1 VRRIAI
7 VGRGLIGGS
16 IERAARE
23 RLTGLELIVLDR
35 GDRLTDAAD
44 ADLIVLSAPIA
55 EIVGLLGALRP
66 IVTPATLITDT
77 GSTKAAIV
85 SAAAGLRFIGG
96 HPIAGAAAS
105 GLAAA
110 RADLFAGRPWVLTP
124 TAGSD
129 PGDLERLR
137 AFVHSLGA
145 SPHTLDAAEHDRL
158 FAYVSHLPQLV
169 VSALLDV
176 VGTAVGAGGLALA
189 GSGLRDSTRVAS
201 SPSAIWRDIVRTN
214 DANIRQAIDALIEA
228 LARLRD
234 DAGGGALTAT
244 FEGAARWRAALEE
257 TETGGTENAEREQH
271 EDTKNT

>member
-1 VRRIAI
+1 VRRVAI

-23 RLTGLELIVLDR
+23 RLHGLELIVLDR
-35 GDRLTDAAD
+35 GDSLTRAAD
-44 ADLIVLSAPIA
+44 ADLIVLSAPIG

-66 IVTPATLITDT
+66 IVAEATLITDT
-77 GSTKAAIV
+77 GSTKTGIV
-85 SAAAGLRFIGG
+85 SAAAGMRFIGG

-124 TAGSD
+124 SADTD

-137 AFVHSLGA
+137 AFVGSLGA

-169 VSALLDV
+169 VSALMDV
-176 VGTAVGAGGLALA
+176 VGTAVGAEGLALA
-189 GSGLRDSTRVAS
+189 GSGLRDSTRLAG
-201 SPSAIWRDIVRTN
+201 SPAGIWRDIVRTN
-214 DANIRQAIDALIEA
+214 DANIGPAIDALIVA
-228 LARLRD
+228 LTRLRAD
-234 DAGGGALTAT
+234 PDGGELIAL
-244 FEGAARWRAALEE
+244 FERAARWRAALE
-257 TETGGTENAEREQH
+257 GTEGTGREQRG
-271 EDTKNT
+271 DTEGT

>member
-1 VRRIAI
+1 MRRVAI

-23 RLTGLELIVLDR
+23 RLPGLELIVLDR
-35 GDRLTDAAD
+35 GDALTAAAN
-44 ADLIVLSAPIA
+44 ADLIVLSAPIG

-85 SAAAGLRFIGG
+85 SAASGLRFIGG

-124 TAGSD
+124 AAGSD

-137 AFVHSLGA
+137 AFVSSLGA
-145 SPHTLDAAEHDRL
+145 RPYTLDAAEHDRL

-169 VSALLDV
+169 VSALMDV
-176 VGTAVGAGGLALA
+176 VGTAVGAEGLALA
-189 GSGLRDSTRVAS
+189 GSGLRDSTRLAS
-201 SPSAIWRDIVRTN
+201 SPPAIWRDIASTN
-214 DANIRQAIDALIEA
+214 QAHIGPAIDALIEA
-228 LARLRD
+228 LETLRSD
-234 DAGGGALTAT
+234 NAASLTAT
-244 FEGAARWRAALEE
+244 FERAARWRAALE
-257 TETGGTENAEREQH
+257 GAEPRGVSSI
-271 EDTKNT
+271 

>member
-1 VRRIAI
+1 VRRVAI

-16 IERAARE
+16 IERAARD
-23 RLTGLELIVLDR
+23 RLPGLELIVLDR
-35 GDRLTDAAD
+35 GDALTDAAD

-77 GSTKAAIV
+77 GSTKAGIV

-110 RADLFAGRPWVLTP
+110 RADLFTGRPWVLTP

-145 SPHTLDAAEHDRL
+145 SPHTLDPAEHDRL
-158 FAYVSHLPQLV
+158 LAYVSHLPQLV
-169 VSALLDV
+169 VSALMDV
-176 VGTAVGAGGLALA
+176 VGTAAGAGGLALA
-189 GSGLRDSTRVAS
+189 GSGLRDSTRLAS
-201 SPSAIWRDIVRTN
+201 SPSAIWTDIVRTN
-214 DANIRQAIDALIEA
+214 DANIRSAIDALIDA
-228 LARLRD
+228 LVRLREETS
-234 DAGGGALTAT
+234 GGALTAT
-244 FEGAARWRAALEE
+244 FDRAARWRAVLE
-257 TETGGTENAEREQH
+257 GTEHTGREQH